1 MKHVDHMI
9 KYLSGDL
16 SPEES
21 LDFERELT
29 VNPQLK
35 EEFSDVSL
43 AYRMIGEQLR
53 KKDEEAFSEAL
64 YAAMK
69 KNGPAGSHRKKN
81 NGRLWYLLIAV
92 AASAGL
98 LVVIL
103 TSQQGTEG
111 LYSSWY
117 KPSDDPVI
125 MTLEMNLRGETTYQT
140 IIKFWQDEDYPHC
153 MMMAENQLSENPF
166 DQYAMLFYLLSSM
179 ETDEAAPALEMINKD
194 EAGTSQPLGQAL
206 NWYRALALIK
216 AGETSE
222 AAALLTPLSRLP
234 GPYQKQ
240 ADKLKKKLKK

>member
-1 MKHVDHMI
+1 MI

-21 LDFERELT
+21 LAFERELT
-29 VNPQLK
+29 GNPQLK

-43 AYRMIGEQLR
+43 AYRMIGDQLR
-53 KKDEEAFSEAL
+53 KQDEEAFSAAL
-64 YAAMK
+64 SAAMK
-69 KNGPAGSHRKKN
+69 KNGPVGSDRKKN
-81 NGRLWYLLIAV
+81 NGRLWYLLMAV
-92 AASAGL
+92 AASAAL
-98 LVVIL
+98 LVIII
-103 TSQQGTEG
+103 TRQQGTER

-125 MTLEMNLRGETTYQT
+125 MTLEMNLRGETAYQT
-140 IIKFWQDEDYPHC
+140 IVKLWQDEDYTHC
-153 MMMAENQLSENPF
+153 MSMAENQLSEDPF

-206 NWYRALALIK
+206 LWYKALALIK

-222 AAALLTPLSRLP
+222 AAALLTPLSKLP
-234 GPYQKQ
+234 GPYQNH
-240 ADKLKKKLKK
+240 ANKLKKKLKK